1 VVRPVTTVQVG
12 VRRYNH
18 AMDGPPAAWVRGA
31 ASGDQVAWGRLIE
44 RYNNLVWSVARS
56 FRLNVHDATDV
67 TQTTWLR
74 LVEHLD
80 GIKEPDSIGS
90 WLATTT
96 RNECLALLR
105 RQGRQGVPLD
115 AVGEVA
121 DVRAAPGEAL
131 LTRER
136 DAELWSALNRMP
148 ERCRRLLRILAS
160 DPPPSYQEVGAV
172 LDMAVGSIGPTR
184 ARCLE
189 KLRQNMATSARS
201 NDPRSS
207 Q

>member
-1 VVRPVTTVQVG
+1 MVCAVTTAQVG
-12 VRRYNH
+12 VRSYNH
-18 AMDGPPAAWVRGA
+18 AMDGPPATWVRGA

-105 RQGRQGVPLD
+105 RQGRQGVPLET
-115 AVGEVA
+115 VPEVA
-121 DVRAAPGEAL
+121 DVRGAPGDAV

-136 DAELWSALNRMP
+136 DTELWAALNRVP

-189 KLRQNMATSARS
+189 KLRQSLAASAHTK
-201 NDPRSS
+201 DLRSS